1 MIEGG
6 YTTQDIGAS
15 DHPFWNPPQPTS
27 IMEGNTAHMCISLH
41 KNACAPWEELL
52 DHRAAWTMSDCTQ
65 VSSVFFPSINVWDA
79 ELLQRV
85 FWRYWNWTKYPQS
98 HSHIQL
104 QSWPWSTFR
113 FVIQVAI
120 PCHSQ
125 FSTTAIEVPGWWGEI
140 PGWRALFV
148 LGGVLSALVGLVIGI
163 FMANASASSAPHR
176 TRSIDF
182 WVFHW
187 DLQNL
192 QMQTSESHNSQFSD
206 GKVESRFCVGKSS
219 WYFLYL
225 FVFPTRLSLSLSLFL
240 LVWAE
245 ISISRVENCG
255 KKNYSITIYYYL
267 KLHQIR
273 ILHKHLQFGGMA

>member
-6 YTTQDIGAS
+6 YTTQYIGAS
-15 DHPFWNPPQPTS
+15 DHPFWNLPQPTS

-52 DHRAAWTMSDCTQ
+52 DHRAERWVIALKFQAC
-65 VSSVFFPSINVWDA
+65 SSIYQRLRCWAVTESIL
-79 ELLQRV
+79 EILK
-85 FWRYWNWTKYPQS
+85 YWNWTKSPQS

-104 QSWPWSTFR
+104 QSWPWSTF

-125 FSTTAIEVPGWWGEI
+125 FSTTGCHWSPTWWGEI

-148 LGGVLSALVGLVIGI
+148 LGGVLSALVALVIGI
-163 FMANASASSAPHR
+163 FMANASASSTPHR
-176 TRSIDF
+176 TRFIDF

-187 DLQNL
+187 DLQ
-192 QMQTSESHNSQFSD
+192 MQTSGSHNSQFSD

-225 FVFPTRLSLSLSLFL
+225 FVFPTLLSLSLSLSAC
-240 LVWAE
+240 VGWDIN
-245 ISISRVENCG
+245 ISCRELW
-255 KKNYSITIYYYL
+255 KKNYGIILYSITI
-267 KLHQIR
+267 
-273 ILHKHLQFGGMA
+273 